1 MRDAPNVNC
10 VDYIPMFRGAANVA
24 HAQTPRTQGT
34 PGAGLGFCR
43 ARGIITRMNPEEDAL
58 DQPADWIAVAAVQG
72 VTEGEIIAGRLRTAG
87 IPAWISRE
95 SASSAIPVSY
105 GLLGRFEVMV
115 PVGRYDEAAALLAGG
130 YEADEDDASL
140 QDDGMTQLK
149 DGENDR

>member
-1 MRDAPNVNC
+1 
-10 VDYIPMFRGAANVA
+10 
-24 HAQTPRTQGT
+24 
-34 PGAGLGFCR
+34 
-43 ARGIITRMNPEEDAL
+43 MNPEEDAL